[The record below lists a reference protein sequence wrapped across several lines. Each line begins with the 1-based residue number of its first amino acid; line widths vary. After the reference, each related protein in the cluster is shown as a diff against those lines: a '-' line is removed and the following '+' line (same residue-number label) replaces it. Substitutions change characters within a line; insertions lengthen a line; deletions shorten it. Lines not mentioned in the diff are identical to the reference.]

1 MQAKKVTCHIYIE
14 RIPMDKVEATPEY
27 LQKLFQEKDILQDSF
42 HTYGNFT
49 ESRKL
54 APLKAI
60 KLKPR
65 ACVLYNNLAWMSF
78 NLSILLYIAY
88 SLLAQGQFITFT
100 AVFGSIISLCMSQ
113 LNNYFIVLI
122 IIQIFFYIFSLLY
135 DTENVECFQRCKGIS
150 LWQNKVIHF

>member
-27 LQKLFQEKDILQDSF
+27 LQKLFQEKDIIQDSF

-88 SLLAQGQFITFT
+88 NLLAQGQFITFT
-100 AVFGSIISLCMSQ
+100 AVFGSIISLCMFEI
-113 LNNYFIVLI
+113 NNTIQYIFITL
-122 IIQIFFYIFSLLY
+122 IFFFFSVYFMTRKMLNASSVAKASAY
-135 DTENVECFQRCKGIS
+135 GKTN
-150 LWQNKVIHF
+150 

>member
-27 LQKLFQEKDILQDSF
+27 LQKLFQEKDIIQDSF

-65 ACVLYNNLAWMSF
+65 ACALYNNLAWMSF

-100 AVFGSIISLCMSQ
+100 AVFGSIISLCMFQ
-113 LNNYFIVLI
+113 LNNCFIVLI

-135 DTENVECFQRCKGIS
+135 DTENAERFQRCKGIS

>member
-27 LQKLFQEKDILQDSF
+27 LQKLFQEKDIIQDSF
-42 HTYGNFT
+42 HTFGNFT

-65 ACVLYNNLAWMSF
+65 ACVLYNNLAWMTF

-88 SLLAQGQFITFT
+88 NLLAQGKFITFT
-100 AVFGSIISLCMSQ
+100 AVFGSIISLCKITIQQYNSTS
-113 LNNYFIVLI
+113 NFISI
-122 IIQIFFYIFSLLY
+122 CSLLY
-135 DTENVECFQRCKGIS
+135 DTENAQRFQCRKSIS
-150 LWQNKVIHF
+150 LWQNKVIYF